1 MSTEQHPAAVAGDG
15 RDPRD
20 VTRPEGPAPHGAW
33 EPAGDDVA
41 GAWSDDE
48 GAGSAW
54 APPAE
59 DPAWDQAAPLAAA
72 WDEAVLVAT
81 GWDGA
86 EPAATER
93 DGAEPAAAAWDE
105 ADPVATARDEPDV
118 LTTGRAEGGPD
129 ERHGERGAAPDDVPA
144 GVPGDVAEPVRALR
158 EALAARG
165 LDAGASA
172 EVPPRPGPGPAA
184 RPARGARRGTGRGRR
199 APATEPPGDG
209 PAAVDAEPDHESV
222 ARAIVLR
229 QLTAAPRSRQQ
240 LAEALARR
248 EVPEDVADR
257 VLDRFTEVGLVDD
270 AAYAEVLVRSRHA
283 ERGLSRRALALELR
297 RRGVDD
303 GIAQDALAQ
312 VDDDDEEHAA
322 RALARK
328 KLASTRGMDRETRL
342 RRAYGALGRR
352 GYGGSLVARVVRE
365 ELEAEGAPDDED
377 GGGRFG

>member
-1 MSTEQHPAAVAGDG
+1 
-15 RDPRD
+15 
-20 VTRPEGPAPHGAW
+20 
-33 EPAGDDVA
+33 
-41 GAWSDDE
+41 
-48 GAGSAW
+48 
-54 APPAE
+54 
-59 DPAWDQAAPLAAA
+59 
-72 WDEAVLVAT
+72 
-81 GWDGA
+81 
-86 EPAATER
+86 
-93 DGAEPAAAAWDE
+93 
-105 ADPVATARDEPDV
+105 
-118 LTTGRAEGGPD
+118 
-129 ERHGERGAAPDDVPA
+129 
-144 GVPGDVAEPVRALR
+144 
-158 EALAARG
+158 
-165 LDAGASA
+165 
-172 EVPPRPGPGPAA
+172 
-184 RPARGARRGTGRGRR
+184 
-199 APATEPPGDG
+199 
-209 PAAVDAEPDHESV
+209 VDAEPDHESV